1 MSDVITIEKDKVE
14 TRKEL
19 RKNALLRLYNFYFEN
34 KGNAA
39 RVAFEDTEEG
49 VEDRLAYLYLA
60 DLGFI
65 TVRGS
70 QGLKLD
76 AKITAHGINRVESEI
91 E

>member
-19 RKNALLRLYNFYFEN
+19 RKNALLRLYNFYFEKN
-34 KGNAA
+34 GSST

-49 VEDRLAYLYLA
+49 VEDKLAYFYLA
-60 DLGFI
+60 DLGLI
-65 TVRGS
+65 TVRG
-70 QGLKLD
+70 QGLKFD